1 MNVLDE
7 VSRRRYELNIMGRL
21 SMSDDWRDSEVS
33 SLGESH
39 RFISRIVRLLKL
51 RVIRDVQKPS

>member
-1 MNVLDE
+1 MTSVQWVDQDAMNVLDE

-39 RFISRIVRLLKL
+39 RSFRESS
-51 RVIRDVQKPS
+51 DC